1 MKVKEEIMKKFLSL
15 LLAAVMMLGLVACG
29 GGNSGSGGSGGSAA
43 TPPPSNETA
52 APSGGSSSGEEEKK
66 LVIYTASSDEQ
77 INIVVPLYEEMYGVE
92 VEVVSAGTG
101 ELLARA
107 DSEKA
112 NPYADVFF
120 GGGESN
126 LTEYSHLFQDYVS
139 SEDGNLV
146 EEFRN
151 TTGFITNY
159 YLDCPVLLYN
169 NDLIGDL
176 EIKGYEDLLQ
186 PELKGKISC
195 PDPTSSS
202 SAIMHVETIL
212 TDFGGLTM
220 ENETGWKFIEDLFTN
235 FDGKMASGS
244 SAAYKSVVDGE
255 NVVAMTYEEASIRL
269 VGDGA
274 NVTLVYM
281 EEGTVFTP
289 TTVAVLANCKHPD
302 NAKKFIDLVL
312 SQKVQNILCNEL
324 CLRPVRDDVEYP
336 EYFASVADVYTVHLD
351 QAYINE
357 HKADIANKC
366 KDIFTTVGF

>member
-1 MKVKEEIMKKFLSL
+1 MKKFASL
-15 LLAAVMMLGLVACG
+15 LLALVMILSLTACG
-29 GGNSGSGGSGGSAA
+29 GGNSGSGSSDASG
-43 TPPPSNETA
+43 
-52 APSGGSSSGEEEKK
+52 GGSSDAPNSDASGGGSSEEEKK

-126 LTEYSHLFQDYVS
+126 LTEYKHLFQDYVS
-139 SEDGNLV
+139 SEDGNLI

-176 EIKGYEDLLQ
+176 EIKSYQDLLQ
-186 PELKGKISC
+186 PELKGKIAC

-289 TTVAVLANCKHPD
+289 TTMAVLDNCKHPE

-312 SQKVQNILCNEL
+312 SQKVQNLLCNEL

-336 EYFASVADVYTVHLD
+336 DYFASVADVYTVHLD

-357 HKADIANKC
+357 HKADIVNKC

>member
-1 MKVKEEIMKKFLSL
+1 MKKCVSLFLAGL
-15 LLAAVMMLGLVACG
+15 MMLSLVACG
-29 GGNSGSGGSGGSAA
+29 GGG
-43 TPPPSNETA
+43 E
-52 APSGGSSSGEEEKK
+52 PSGGGGTGGSQEGSAGEENK

-77 INIVVPLYEEMYGVE
+77 INAIVPIYEEMYGVE

-126 LTEYSHLFQDYVS
+126 LTEYAHLFQDYVS
-139 SEDGNLV
+139 SEDENLI

-186 PELKGKISC
+186 PELKGKIATS
-195 PDPTSSS
+195 DPTSSS
-202 SAIMHVETIL
+202 CAIMHIETIL

-220 ENETGWKFIEDLFTN
+220 ENETGWSFIEDLFTN
-235 FDGKMASGS
+235 LDGKMASGS

-274 NVTLVYM
+274 NVTIVYM

-289 TTVAVLANCKHPD
+289 TTVAILDNCKHPE

-312 SQKVQNILCNEL
+312 SQKIQNILCNDL

-336 EYFASVADVYTVHLD
+336 DYFATVADVYTVHLD
-351 QAYINE
+351 QPYINE
-357 HKADIANKC
+357 HKAEIVDKC
-366 KDIFTTVGF
+366 KDIFTTVGM

>member
-1 MKVKEEIMKKFLSL
+1 MKKLLAL
-15 LLAAVMMLGLVACG
+15 LLALVTVCSLVACATQTPAAEQPAAEQPAADTTG
-29 GGNSGSGGSGGSAA
+29 EQPADTSADVPA
-43 TPPPSNETA
+43 
-52 APSGGSSSGEEEKK
+52 EEAK

-77 INIVVPLYEEMYGVE
+77 INAIVPLYEEMYGVE
-92 VEVVSAGTG
+92 VEIVSAGTG

-126 LTEYSHLFQDYVS
+126 LMEYKHLFQDYVS
-139 SEDGNLV
+139 KEDANLL

-151 TTGFITNY
+151 TQGFITNY

-169 NDLIGDL
+169 NDLIGDVS
-176 EIKGYEDLLQ
+176 IKGYQDLLQ
-186 PELKGKISC
+186 PELYGKIAT

-202 SAIMHVETIL
+202 SAIMHIETIL

-220 ENETGWKFIEDLFTN
+220 ENETGWNFITELFTN
-235 FDGKMASGS
+235 LGGKMASGS

-255 NVVAMTYEEASIRL
+255 NVVAMTYEEAAVRVVSE
-269 VGDGA
+269 GA
-274 NVTLVYM
+274 NVSIVYM

-289 TTVAVLANCKHPD
+289 TTVAILANCAHPE

-312 SQKVQNILCNEL
+312 SQEVQNILCNEL

-336 EYFASVADVYTVHLD
+336 DYFASVANVYTVHLD

-357 HKADIANKC
+357 HKPEIVDKC